1 MTDRLTPAQ
10 RHRCMSHIRSK
21 DTKPE
26 MIVRRYLFAHG
37 FRYRLHVSTLPGKPD
52 IVLRKYRTV
61 VFVNGCFW
69 HGHEGCKYATIPE
82 KNSDFWKAKIEAN
95 KARDLNDR
103 LQLKNMGWH
112 VIQIWQCQ
120 LKPKEREKILK
131 ALEYTLN
138 EIMLINFKKETYL
151 SADDNQTTTKNA
163 AEDMGGYE

>member
-82 KNSDFWKAKIEAN
+82 
-95 KARDLNDR
+95 
-103 LQLKNMGWH
+103 
-112 VIQIWQCQ
+112 
-120 LKPKEREKILK
+120 
-131 ALEYTLN
+131 N
-138 EIMLINFKKETYL
+138 E
-151 SADDNQTTTKNA
+151 
-163 AEDMGGYE
+163 

>member
-69 HGHEGCKYATIPE
+69 HGHEGCKYNRLPKTHT
-82 KNSDFWKAKIEAN
+82 DFWKAKIERN
-95 KARDLNDR
+95 RLRDKLERLRLRDLR
-103 LQLKNMGWH
+103 WH
-112 VIQIWQCQ
+112 TIDLWECQ
-120 LKPKEREKILK
+120 LKPSEREETLRALVYTINTMVLRDYK
-131 ALEYTLN
+131 AKGYVE
-138 EIMLINFKKETYL
+138 EEEEKK
-151 SADDNQTTTKNA
+151 DNGGMMA
-163 AEDMGGYE
+163 AEERE